1 MPYVEPDKKAPETPS
16 KVEQINDFS
25 GGLNTTINGSLL
37 NKSEAQKAIN
47 VSFEQKGTIVP
58 LKGRV
63 KRYPAPYHTS
73 PTTGLGMLFKQDGTS
88 HLVMASDDRLYSD
101 APRMSYRYTEK
112 PDWEKGTTNQYAS
125 LGRTEGS
132 VVVDAG
138 TLGILTDGLALTGFS
153 PFSSAAGTTYGWK
166 FNLSRPMKAF
176 KLRWVPLIAGT
187 EYTLTLWEGWVDEG
201 QTANRKVMAF
211 KKTPLPNEINTLQTI
226 ELTDDMLNNVTL
238 LAGKDYVLS
247 IHCPLANGVARYLVS
262 GTPVKPDYV
271 TYAGSFSIAGDLYPT
286 TVTTTTATFY
296 GLTLMLEYLH
306 HEETIKDKTRF
317 DAGTYTD
324 LEYDDLN
331 VGVVT
336 HASPT
341 FQCNTLTKPLEGV
354 LFNDFTID
362 SGVLNFLKTTT
373 TNSNNK
379 TGLLYP
385 YCSNFRITAF
395 PTSTT
400 FASNTELTNAQYLT
414 IKDTGTATSFA
425 TGTTA
430 NQFSGLK
437 MTYYMPTE
445 VFDREK
451 LTKLSFTMSIA
462 PIDATTKILVYALP
476 AGGTEL
482 GVANTQVLVATYDP
496 NVYRPYTL
504 EITADPKRFVD
515 PVTGAINLYITTDV
529 VAKGITISAFKMN
542 DTFVEKTVEELRA
555 ALSVGYSVAYGDG
568 QSTSKTLSYM
578 TGDNSIA
585 LYDKDRTTITIGA
598 QSGAYSKAILPVLT
612 VVTRSGLRLKRKA
625 LPVRA
630 YVSSTASSGTRDNLD
645 IVNTTDVALARQG
658 VDTTASA
665 VKTTGTHTQT
675 VYDAGKD
682 AVVLDVDPSQ
692 QSTAGLPGWSYG
704 KKITI
709 PANTVSETLTNFP
722 LTVYLNQS
730 NFDFSKAKPDGT
742 DIRFTDMALNPLKFE
757 RVEHTLDPTLTLL
770 AHMDE
775 VVLDDASSNR
785 STFITNG
792 VSALSTTQSK
802 FGAKSLY
809 LGPNGSDYVRCYGGM
824 NGIDLSKDFTID
836 WWEYCITASAT
847 GSFLTTRATT
857 TGTMTTHSSCVL
869 IANNGTLLYTGSGQ
883 TWNGIN
889 GATIKDRPVGMWV
902 HWALVKQ
909 GTTWRSFKNGTQFW
923 STTNSLVPG
932 STDPGNLTIGAWVN
946 DATYS
951 GGYNAYVDELRISNV
966 ARWSSAFTPDTQPYS
981 NIGNLA
987 LAKYTVN
994 VPSVSPAGT
1003 DILMFYGNPNA
1014 YNASCEA
1021 WQDMTGKG
1029 WTYNGNAKIRPN
1041 TLGVAPMVVDLST
1054 GTFIN
1059 HTKAL
1064 ISGADTIN
1072 GSTGVSITGTSTQ
1085 SSSLPPN
1092 YGGHL
1097 RVEKIIDT
1105 TSYNTLTFW
1114 ARKGSDHGVCRVV
1127 VDCPIGASGT
1137 AIDACSLINVHYST
1151 FPTTWTRYT
1160 VSIAHLAPGNH
1171 AFGFVGGYTDST
1183 GNATSNTRYCSVV
1196 LSSDCGL
1203 VLDGS
1208 GDALYLPNSASDF
1221 NFMHQVGTTGKWAV
1235 EINLRGL
1242 VSFSS
1247 AQVLLDTARATTT
1260 NHGAYIGISTTR
1272 AVIVEIYRGVSGSY
1286 VLQFSSSAGV
1296 YPSDGLDHSLVV
1308 TYDHSLG
1315 ANNAKIFIDGV
1326 LVAQGTKTANA
1337 PTMSSCL
1344 PPYISTYN
1352 GTTSSVNGIIRG
1364 IRITKGRARYTTNFT
1379 PPTSFE
1385 IDDTDVVFC
1394 SNFDTVY
1401 DQNYAMVQHMGAH
1414 LIDASGNGNNGTAT
1428 GTTVVDTVYGKARQ
1442 FNGTSDL
1449 INVTNNGGA
1458 LTGDSTYTILAMIKR
1473 GGASGDRA
1481 IVGWGDGSTTKGS
1494 NGLSLTTTS
1503 NVVRNYW
1510 WANDAT
1516 GAATIPDATDTVL
1529 AATYDKATRL
1539 LYTEGAQ
1546 HFSLASTA
1554 NNALNTRFRIGALPG
1569 ATVAGYWLGVLGEI
1583 RTSSIARHPQWVKLE
1598 SLALKNS
1605 VLTIADAVFDSYYAT
1620 GTYES
1625 DVLDF
1630 SAVVDAEVGT
1640 ETLVKTLNV
1649 PAGTSL
1655 TLSYKTSD
1663 DNVTWSPY
1671 AELTTPTLT
1680 FKKFMRFKA
1689 DFTSDVD
1696 LAKTPEFKELTLGYK
1711 TGYHTEGYWTSDVI
1725 PLGMQGMLA
1734 DTFAYVSTTM
1744 PAGTSRSFQTRH
1756 SSDGVTW
1763 TSWATT
1769 SPMAL
1774 PMANYIQ
1781 YRLKLMPDATKTLT
1795 PILKKAY
1802 ISYAPDFEPSGTW
1815 ESPVYDLS
1823 DYDPA
1828 TIELLLH
1835 NAFADGAKV
1844 TPVTTIT
1851 MWVKTSY
1858 NGTSWSDWQK
1868 LDIWNKDF
1876 KYSDISMNPF
1886 IRLKVDYASTSPKQT
1901 PYLEGLTFRENED
1914 LKVAIWTSPAIDV
1927 SLAKSLDSGKLIAS
1941 YLNGGG
1947 VLSLMT
1953 RSSPNGVDGWSPWTN
1968 VDASYTLTSP
1978 PNNFVQA
1985 KALFTGYQ
1993 SKLDELV
2000 LSMDGNASVKLIGS
2014 GLSLGTDFS
2023 FTTLRDKL
2031 IIANGKDPLK
2041 KWNGVTETIEDIPD
2055 APTLKY
2061 IISHHNRV
2069 WGVDAENQSRVRY
2082 SNILDPEKWDAFDF
2096 IDFNPED
2103 GDYITA
2109 IMKYGQNLLISK
2121 QRSMALL
2128 TGNKTSNYAVSW
2140 LESEQGCS
2148 SHKAMCQADK
2158 YVAYVA
2164 QDGIRFSD
2172 LANSIVSTERVVPD
2186 WDKINKRRLSQ
2197 AAVVYWRNKLFVALP
2212 TDESLVN
2219 NVVWVYDFLRNSWS
2233 MREGW
2238 SVSTWLKFNQYGE
2251 DILLAGSSVTGQ
2263 LYQVDIT
2270 EYDDNVPVTYTWRSK
2285 DFHFGAPQRYKL
2297 FRNIFL
2303 DISGTSDTTT
2313 LEVDLIVDGTVT
2325 GTYTTEIPAGAGDK
2339 HTRRIL
2345 PPLYGA
2351 VLGSTISLEVR
2362 GRCGIQGITI
2372 EYVPRGAIPGG
2383 DL

>member
-1 MPYVEPDKKAPETPS
+1 MPYVEPDRKAPETPS

-63 KRYPAPYHTS
+63 KRYPAPFHTA

-138 TLGILTDGLALTGFS
+138 TLGILTDGLAITGFS
-153 PFSSAAGTTYGWK
+153 PFSSTAGTTYGWK

-201 QTANRKVMAF
+201 QTLNRRMMTF
-211 KKTPLPNEINTLQTI
+211 KKTPLPTEINTLQTI
-226 ELTDDMLNNVTL
+226 ELTEDMLNNVTL

-296 GLTLMLEYLH
+296 GLSLMLEYLH
-306 HEETIKDKTRF
+306 HEETVKDKTRF
-317 DAGTYTD
+317 DAGTYTN

-336 HASPT
+336 HASPSLA
-341 FQCNTLTKPLEGV
+341 CNTLTKPLEGV
-354 LFNDFTID
+354 LFNDFSID

-395 PTSTT
+395 PTATS

-430 NQFSGLK
+430 SQFSGLK
-437 MTYYMPTE
+437 MTYYMPLT
-445 VFDREK
+445 VYDRDK

-529 VAKGITISAFKMN
+529 TDKGITISAFKMN

-555 ALSVGYSVAYGDG
+555 ALSVGYTVAYGDG
-568 QSTSKTLSYM
+568 HSVAKTLSYM
-578 TGDNSIA
+578 TGDNSLA
-585 LYDKDRTTITIGA
+585 MYDKDRTTITIGA
-598 QSGAYSKAILPVLT
+598 QSDAYSKAILPVLT
-612 VVTRSGLRLKRKA
+612 IVTMSGLRLKRKA

-630 YVSSTASSGTRDNLD
+630 YVNTPTTVGTMTNLVVVPGTSYTPGAYKVFSKSTTNPTDTAGVLALFSGTPIVYKDWTVPTVGIAFRSTASTISGTTCYLASTVDMANSRAWEYNGWITPPTTGSYTFTTANDDNALVY
-645 IVNTTDVALARQG
+645 VNGILASYYHGSNFTANSTFEAITQPTRTAVNLTAGVPVPIRLLVCDGTGDFGLALGWKKPGDSVYSVIPGQYYTNPSYNSYVQLSRQG
-658 VDTTASA
+658 VDLTINADLSLGTFTQTEKLDNGVNLAVESINTTTIIETTDADFATGTVDNSLRSFDNALTLKESDQVLVQVTKEELFNATPPQAFFTMTGNWYITGGIWRNNAIGHSQSTEGFLTFTIPATAADISMSFNYGVSSESGYDFVAFYLNNTQITTQISGGASNQIHTRSL
-665 VKTTGTHTQT
+665 TTGTH
-675 VYDAGKD
+675 VLKGRYWKD
-682 AVVLDVDPSQ
+682 GSATSGSDC
-692 QSTAGLPGWSYG
+692 GW
-704 KKITI
+704 I
-709 PANTVSETLTNFP
+709 ETLTITYNDVSGN
-722 LTVYLNQS
+722 LY
-730 NFDFSKAKPDGT
+730 
-742 DIRFTDMALNPLKFE
+742 
-757 RVEHTLDPTLTLL
+757 
-770 AHMDE
+770 
-775 VVLDDASSNR
+775 
-785 STFITNG
+785 TNG
-792 VSALSTTQSK
+792 VRVSPPIALPPEVNNSSITWNEYIDPLDTSKVSSVKIEVGVSDSNLQPPLEAYVTVDQGKVNAWSYDYPTSITAVTSETQLNDVTGGASSTLRTAYSYDIPSQGIVWKQSTDPNPPNATSPPPNFAATAEDYIGWRAEGYIYAPTDGTYSFCLNSDDYSNMYVNNTK
-802 FGAKSLY
+802 VADCVKAGGTGRGAFASYELAVSDATNPTIVTPIVLTTGWHSFRVRFQQGGGGYGLAVGWKKPGDSLY
-809 LGPNGSDYVRCYGGM
+809 SDIPKNNYCRELTLSGDSWVVATKGEAIAPLIG
-824 NGIDLSKDFTID
+824 DLSNKYLWIRQTLNTTNITYIPKLLDLSIS
-836 WWEYCITASAT
+836 ITAKDYYSSGTWESPVYDVSAV
-847 GSFLTTRATT
+847 
-857 TGTMTTHSSCVL
+857 GTSEYH
-869 IANNGTLLYTGSGQ
+869 
-883 TWNGIN
+883 
-889 GATIKDRPVGMWV
+889 K
-902 HWALVKQ
+902 ALA
-909 GTTWRSFKNGTQFW
+909 SI
-923 STTNSLVPG
+923 TNSLP
-932 STDPGNLTIGAWVN
+932 
-946 DATYS
+946 
-951 GGYNAYVDELRISNV
+951 
-966 ARWSSAFTPDTQPYS
+966 
-981 NIGNLA
+981 
-987 LAKYTVN
+987 
-994 VPSVSPAGT
+994 
-1003 DILMFYGNPNA
+1003 
-1014 YNASCEA
+1014 
-1021 WQDMTGKG
+1021 
-1029 WTYNGNAKIRPN
+1029 
-1041 TLGVAPMVVDLST
+1041 
-1054 GTFIN
+1054 
-1059 HTKAL
+1059 
-1064 ISGADTIN
+1064 
-1072 GSTGVSITGTSTQ
+1072 
-1085 SSSLPPN
+1085 
-1092 YGGHL
+1092 
-1097 RVEKIIDT
+1097 
-1105 TSYNTLTFW
+1105 
-1114 ARKGSDHGVCRVV
+1114 
-1127 VDCPIGASGT
+1127 SGT
-1137 AIDACSLINVHYST
+1137 
-1151 FPTTWTRYT
+1151 
-1160 VSIAHLAPGNH
+1160 GM
-1171 AFGFVGGYTDST
+1171 
-1183 GNATSNTRYCSVV
+1183 SV
-1196 LSSDCGL
+1196 
-1203 VLDGS
+1203 
-1208 GDALYLPNSASDF
+1208 
-1221 NFMHQVGTTGKWAV
+1221 Q
-1235 EINLRGL
+1235 
-1242 VSFSS
+1242 
-1247 AQVLLDTARATTT
+1247 
-1260 NHGAYIGISTTR
+1260 
-1272 AVIVEIYRGVSGSY
+1272 
-1286 VLQFSSSAGV
+1286 
-1296 YPSDGLDHSLVV
+1296 
-1308 TYDHSLG
+1308 
-1315 ANNAKIFIDGV
+1315 
-1326 LVAQGTKTANA
+1326 
-1337 PTMSSCL
+1337 
-1344 PPYISTYN
+1344 
-1352 GTTSSVNGIIRG
+1352 
-1364 IRITKGRARYTTNFT
+1364 
-1379 PPTSFE
+1379 
-1385 IDDTDVVFC
+1385 
-1394 SNFDTVY
+1394 
-1401 DQNYAMVQHMGAH
+1401 
-1414 LIDASGNGNNGTAT
+1414 
-1428 GTTVVDTVYGKARQ
+1428 
-1442 FNGTSDL
+1442 
-1449 INVTNNGGA
+1449 
-1458 LTGDSTYTILAMIKR
+1458 
-1473 GGASGDRA
+1473 
-1481 IVGWGDGSTTKGS
+1481 
-1494 NGLSLTTTS
+1494 
-1503 NVVRNYW
+1503 
-1510 WANDAT
+1510 
-1516 GAATIPDATDTVL
+1516 
-1529 AATYDKATRL
+1529 
-1539 LYTEGAQ
+1539 
-1546 HFSLASTA
+1546 
-1554 NNALNTRFRIGALPG
+1554 
-1569 ATVAGYWLGVLGEI
+1569 
-1583 RTSSIARHPQWVKLE
+1583 
-1598 SLALKNS
+1598 
-1605 VLTIADAVFDSYYAT
+1605 YAT
-1620 GTYES
+1620 
-1625 DVLDF
+1625 
-1630 SAVVDAEVGT
+1630 
-1640 ETLVKTLNV
+1640 
-1649 PAGTSL
+1649 
-1655 TLSYKTSD
+1655 
-1663 DNVTWSPY
+1663 
-1671 AELTTPTLT
+1671 
-1680 FKKFMRFKA
+1680 
-1689 DFTSDVD
+1689 
-1696 LAKTPEFKELTLGYK
+1696 
-1711 TGYHTEGYWTSDVI
+1711 
-1725 PLGMQGMLA
+1725 
-1734 DTFAYVSTTM
+1734 
-1744 PAGTSRSFQTRH
+1744 
-1756 SSDGVTW
+1756 SSDGVTFSGWNDFIDGEMVYSPYFKLKATLATSNTKVSPTLSAVSADYTSGYYPVGYW
-1763 TSWATT
+1763 TSPIIQPDLADYTTEDVWYMVNTLATGT
-1769 SPMAL
+1769 SCEFEMRTSTDNITWTEWTQITDQEEL
-1774 PMANYIQ
+1774 LSDNYVQ
-1781 YRLKLMPDATKTLT
+1781 YRIKLIANTDLT
-1795 PILKKAY
+1795 ETPTHSKSY
-1802 ISYAPDFEPSGTW
+1802 IGYAPDFEPAGSW

-1835 NAFADGAKV
+1835 SVFVDGAAT

-1851 MWVKTSY
+1851 VWVKTSY
-1858 NGTSWSDWQK
+1858 NGDAWSDWQK

-1876 KYSDISMNPF
+1876 KYSDIAMNPF

-2041 KWNGVTETIEDIPD
+2041 KWNGITDTIEDIPD

-2233 MREGW
+2233 FREGW

-2263 LYQVDIT
+2263 LHQVDVT
-2270 EYDDNVPVTYTWRSK
+2270 EYDDDVPVTYTWRSK